1 MGFYHAFI
9 YYKNRHCNTNTSED
23 TEKLWVK
30 YFRR

>member
-1 MGFYHAFI
+1 MGPYHIFM
-9 YYKNRHCNTNTSED
+9 YYKNRCCSTNTSED